1 MKRKNRIVFGV
12 IAVLMVLAMALA
24 GCGGG
29 GGGTSGGTSGGTTTL
44 NLGFG
49 GPITQGDVSFGQ
61 GGQRAVK
68 LAVDNANKS
77 QEAKDLKIKFNVVS
91 GDDQSL
97 ADVGTTVANGFV
109 SDKKMVGAVAHFNS
123 TVSIAASKVYNQNN
137 FVQISYG
144 STNPALT
151 QQGFKNV
158 FRTCATD
165 DLQGPTGAD
174 RAIGLGYKSAAL
186 IDDSSPYG
194 QGIVAAFKDEF
205 TKKGGKIV
213 YQGSTQQ
220 KQNDFTAVVTKI
232 ASVKPDLVYFGGT
245 YAPDTG
251 AGSLLCK
258 QLKSGGVTV
267 PMMGGDGLY
276 APEFITGAGAQAAE
290 GSFATC
296 PGMPVELLP
305 KGKQFSDDYVAMF
318 PGKQPA
324 PFDAYAYDAAEA
336 IINAVYKVAKD
347 MGVAKVTSP
356 AGRDALIKAVAA
368 SDFDGV
374 TGKVS
379 FDNKGDNNNR
389 VITLYKVVNGKWEA
403 QAQ

>member
-1 MKRKNRIVFGV
+1 MKRKHT
-12 IAVLMVLAMALA
+12 IAFAVMAALLTLALA
-24 GCGGG
+24 LTGCGGSTPG
-29 GGGTSGGTSGGTTTL
+29 GSTSGPKTF
-44 NLGFG
+44 NIGFG
-49 GPITQGDVSFGQ
+49 GPLTQGDVAFGK
-61 GGQRAVK
+61 GGERAVK
-68 LAVDNANKS
+68 VAVANANKS
-77 QEAKDLKIKFNVVS
+77 QEAKDLNIQFKVIS

-97 ADVGTTVANGFV
+97 ADVGTTVANQFV
-109 SDKKMVGAVAHFNS
+109 SDKNMVGAVAHFNS
-123 TVSIAASKVYNQNN
+123 TVSIAASKVYHENN

-151 QQGFKNV
+151 QQGFNDV

-174 RAIGLGYKSAAL
+174 RATALGFKSVAL

-194 QGIVAAFKDEF
+194 QGLVAAFKDQF
-205 TKKGGKIV
+205 VKNGGTVV
-213 YQGSTQQ
+213 YQASTQQ

-251 AGSLLCK
+251 AGALLAK

-276 APEFITGAGAQAAE
+276 ADEFITGAGADSAE
-290 GSFATC
+290 GDYATC

-305 KGKQFSDDYVAMF
+305 NGKQFSADYEAMY
-318 PGKQPA
+318 PGITPA
-324 PFDAYAYDAAEA
+324 PFDAYAYDAATA
-336 IINAVYKVAKD
+336 IINATYSVAKD
-347 MGVAKVTSP
+347 LGVNKVTSP
-356 AGRDALIKAVAA
+356 TGRTALVKAVAA

-379 FDNKGDNNNR
+379 FDSKGDNNNK
-389 VITLYKVVNGKWEA
+389 VITLYKVVSGKWEA
-403 QAQ
+403 QPDK

>member
-1 MKRKNRIVFGV
+1 MKKNHRIVFGV
-12 IAVLMVLAMALA
+12 MAALLTLALILT
-24 GCGGG
+24 GCGSGG
-29 GGGTSGGTSGGTTTL
+29 GSGSTTKTF
-44 NLGFG
+44 NVGFG
-49 GPITQGDVSFGQ
+49 GPITQGDVAFGQ
-61 GGQRAVK
+61 GGLRAVQ
-68 LAVDNANKS
+68 LAIANANKS
-77 QEAKDLKIKFNVVS
+77 QEAKDLKIQFKVIQ

-97 ADVGTTVANGFV
+97 ADVGTTVANQFV
-109 SDKKMVGAVAHFNS
+109 SDKSMVGAVAHFNS
-123 TVSIAASKVYNQNN
+123 TVSIAASKVYHENN

-165 DLQGPTGAD
+165 DLQGPTGAN
-174 RAIGLGYKSAAL
+174 RATALGFKSVAL

-194 QGIVAAFKDEF
+194 QGLVAAFKDQF
-205 TKKGGKIV
+205 VKNGGTVV
-213 YQGSTQQ
+213 YQASTQQ

-251 AGSLLCK
+251 AGALLCK

-276 APEFITGAGAQAAE
+276 APEFISGAGATAAE
-290 GSFATC
+290 GSYATC

-305 KGKQFSDDYVAMF
+305 NGKQFAADYTAMF
-318 PGKQPA
+318 PGQQPA
-324 PFDAYAYDAAEA
+324 PFDAYAYDAANA
-336 IINAVYKVAKD
+336 IINATYSVAKD
-347 MGVAKVTSP
+347 LGVNKVTSP
-356 AGRDALIKAVAA
+356 AGKDALIKAVAA
-368 SDFDGV
+368 SNFDGV

-379 FDNKGDNNNR
+379 FDSKGDPNNK

-403 QAQ
+403 QADK